1 MKYTGDYYSILSTVL
16 YFGKNK
22 KVKKKIQYNV
32 SFLR

>member
-22 KVKKKIQYNV
+22 KVKKKNSI
-32 SFLR
+32 